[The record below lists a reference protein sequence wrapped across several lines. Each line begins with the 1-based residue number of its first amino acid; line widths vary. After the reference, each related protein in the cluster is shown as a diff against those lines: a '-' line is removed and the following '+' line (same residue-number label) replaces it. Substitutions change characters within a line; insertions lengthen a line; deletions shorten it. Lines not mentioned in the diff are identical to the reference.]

1 MGSGISFVWGENGDE
16 RDVEMEC
23 EAEDHAPMPGA
34 YNVAASQAPV
44 TSGVAISRE
53 GVPHQGVSLQAIT
66 RSPTVRSGPEANPGA
81 IAISP
86 GRQESALIDGAGARH
101 ESLAAP
107 PQLTQFNLQGSSL
120 TGNTIVSG
128 NLTQITNVVQPV
140 GVPEQKLEIILEWL
154 APKVNFRSIYIQNLE
169 KCAEGTLSW
178 FLTGE
183 KYDEWKN
190 GKTKVIWGM
199 GIPGAGKTVLASRLI
214 EDLEKQPDKKI
225 CILYAYCRYTE
236 ALSVKDILEGLIK
249 QCLER
254 HPEIAPVIIPVL
266 ERHRREKTRPS
277 LNELMDLLRTIEQ
290 HFDIVFYIID
300 GLDEAK
306 IATQFDLVK
315 AINSL
320 GGRFAI
326 TSRPLQTL
334 EGDLHSAAFYPVC
347 AHREDIE
354 RLVREKIDQHS
365 HLRRL
370 LELHRCE
377 QRIISAIVDKS
388 GGMFIH
394 AALQVDALG
403 FCSSLRDLEDVLK
416 NLPLSLKDMYRQT
429 VQRIKARSP
438 AQADLGMRALLWV
451 VFSLDKERFGIEHL
465 LYAVATDPETHV
477 FDEERMVDEA
487 ALISACCGLIEV
499 QDTYWGR
506 SVRLVHYSAQ
516 EALATIL
523 LECCPHPHT
532 MILQTLMQRLISLG
546 LPQSHVEDNEALRNI
561 LEQPLAR
568 YAYDHWHS
576 HFHRCKGIPKI
587 ASEVLQFL
595 KQCTSFPLRTSLP
608 FYGYAFARAN
618 PLHLAAY
625 YDLIGFIPKLVS
637 EDGVSPDGQYNV
649 NSTTAS
655 HTPLSIASELG
666 HVEIMEELLCCRTTD
681 PNLHTEHGTA
691 LVGAARGSTFS
702 ALVRLLQVK
711 DIHVNA
717 TDQQGTTALMY
728 AAENDTA
735 SEVEAL
741 LQHPEID
748 VNARDNNGDTALIHA
763 SRSNISADT
772 IAFLLRADGIQ
783 VNAANRKGQTAL
795 IEATAPCIESHN
807 VEQLLECDELDV
819 NAADEDGDTA
829 LIRAARR
836 YDGAPM
842 VRLLLQADSI
852 QVNSANRRRQTALI
866 AAFQCDTVFLGD
878 DVARVVHELLQCVD
892 LDVNAS
898 DEDGDTALIH
908 AARSRDALTVRLLLQ
923 ADGIQVNTANRRG
936 ETALIAALQCDEESV
951 AEAIEESVAEAIEEA
966 VAEVIEELLE
976 CVDLDV
982 NAADQ
987 NGDTALIHAAR
998 WHIAAAPMV
1007 RLLLQAD
1014 GIQVNT
1020 ANRRGETA
1028 LIAAFQ
1034 SDENFQARAVAG
1046 VVQELLQCVDLDV
1059 NATDENGDTALICA
1073 VRRCYVP
1080 NDDFRG
1086 AELLNIIRRLLQHDG
1101 IQVNAA
1107 NRNGHSVLMIAS
1119 DRGYTDIVGEL
1130 LQSKWVNVA
1139 AVDPNGDTAAI
1150 LAARA
1155 GHDDVVDQLIQAD
1168 QAVLNMANAEGQTPL
1183 IVASPHGHAS
1193 TVLRLLQSGKVDVN
1207 AVDKS
1212 GSTALL
1218 AASTDNHWPVIL
1230 HLLRADGIRVNQ
1242 ANHKRRTALMQAS
1255 KFGHYTSASILLRC
1269 QNIDINARD
1278 SLGNTALTFAA
1289 FNGHST
1295 LVQILIDHGG
1305 VDANSANYYG
1315 RTALIYAAWARHEEV
1330 VEQLLQS
1337 GMVSDV
1343 GHKDTYGYD
1352 AVMYASMEP
1361 GHDGIIRLLNDYH
1374 SMSTST

>member
-1 MGSGISFVWGENGDE
+1 MSATHPRDNSFWLHPGANARLRRINRMRGPLCFCHPLGTLAWLLKVRHLCTTCKLVHWRNGFRNLWGENGDE

-568 YAYDHWHS
+568 
-576 HFHRCKGIPKI
+576 
-587 ASEVLQFL
+587 
-595 KQCTSFPLRTSLP
+595 TSLP

-842 VRLLLQADSI
+842 
-852 QVNSANRRRQTALI
+852 
-866 AAFQCDTVFLGD
+866 
-878 DVARVVHELLQCVD
+878 
-892 LDVNAS
+892 
-898 DEDGDTALIH
+898 
-908 AARSRDALTVRLLLQ
+908 

-1352 AVMYASMEP
+1352 AVILLAALYQNTLPESP
-1361 GHDGIIRLLNDYH
+1361 G
-1374 SMSTST
+1374 